1 MQAGGH
7 RFDPVHLHH
16 LPGGR
21 AVVCCPFTA
30 RGVIR
35 KPFHWDALRFALQ
48 GDRLLFN
55 NLQKSIDVRDE
66 RMSIVIVS
74 TKISTKF
81 FKN

>member
-1 MQAGGH
+1 M
-7 RFDPVHLHH
+7 FNIV
-16 LPGGR
+16 
-21 AVVCCPFTA
+21 

-35 KPFHWDALRFALQ
+35 KLFLWDNLRFALQ

>member
-1 MQAGGH
+1 VAALL
-7 RFDPVHLHH
+7 FNIV
-16 LPGGR
+16 
-21 AVVCCPFTA
+21 

-35 KPFHWDALRFALQ
+35 KLFLRDNLRFALQ

-66 RMSIVIVS
+66 RISIVIVS

>member
-1 MQAGGH
+1 MSNI
-7 RFDPVHLHH
+7 V
-16 LPGGR
+16 
-21 AVVCCPFTA
+21 

-35 KPFHWDALRFALQ
+35 KPFPGDDLRFALQ